1 MCTFILLLTRH
12 VQNRVFRF
20 RLVFTTSLRVCFVSV
35 SPFWVYPP
43 DVCLKQTHK
52 QTKAQRSR
60 RFYCLCKFYTLFETS
75 LCWCWLVILLLYSY
89 RHSTH
94 TYIQTRD
101 THTTLFYTPKKNKQY
116 FNPQSSLAAIFNVFS
131 STVFLLVYLVIGV
144 TLFSKLS
151 VFTKFFPTLSR
162 QTKQKQISRYKR
174 QKFIHINIFFP
185 LFI

>member
-1 MCTFILLLTRH
+1 MCTFILLLTWY

-89 RHSTH
+89 RHFTH

-101 THTTLFYTPKKNKQY
+101 THTTLFYTPKKKTNNILIRKAVWPPY
-116 FNPQSSLAAIFNVFS
+116 STCFRPPFS
-131 STVFLLVYLVIGV
+131 YLYI
-144 TLFSKLS
+144 LWLELRC
-151 VFTKFFPTLSR
+151 FP
-162 QTKQKQISRYKR
+162 
-174 QKFIHINIFFP
+174 N
-185 LFI
+185 